1 MNDKKETLQ
10 EKKRDDKIAPVQK
23 EIPKPGIQVYIG
35 PSFKGAARGTIYN
48 NGPSTA
54 LVEAVKRKSVIGELL
69 VPIEKLAAAN
79 RELASSDSALCRI
92 YRSAEDF
99 FRKGE

>member
-54 LVEAVKRKSVIGELL
+54 LVEAVKRKPVIGELL
-69 VPIEKLAAAN
+69 VPIGRLAAAN
-79 RELASSDSALCRI
+79 RELTIPDSALCRI
-92 YRSAEDF
+92 YRIVDDY